1 MNTNDCNRAFR
12 QLNDASAS
20 LVPDVVEDAVTEAYR
35 VGLSSEF
42 VPALIQL
49 LGLEWHTRHEDIVFA
64 LQQLRD
70 PQSVDILEVTARK
83 AFDYLDY
90 DEFRGLARKC
100 TWALADIGTMA
111 ARIALERLAA
121 DRDPLIAGY
130 AQKRLDQ
137 WQDEIHRK
145 NGEQAAGENASRPT
159 A

>member
-1 MNTNDCNRAFR
+1 MNTNDFNRVIR
-12 QLNDASAS
+12 ELNDAAAS
-20 LVPDVVEDAVTEAYR
+20 IVPDVVDDAVTEAYR
-35 VGLSSEF
+35 FGLSSEF

-49 LGLEWHTRHEDIVFA
+49 RGLEWHTRHEDIVSA

-83 AFDYLDY
+83 TFDYLDY

-100 TWALADIGTMA
+100 TWALADIGTMS

-130 AQKRLDQ
+130 AQKRLDH

-145 NGEQAAGENASRPT
+145 KCEQAAGENAPRPT